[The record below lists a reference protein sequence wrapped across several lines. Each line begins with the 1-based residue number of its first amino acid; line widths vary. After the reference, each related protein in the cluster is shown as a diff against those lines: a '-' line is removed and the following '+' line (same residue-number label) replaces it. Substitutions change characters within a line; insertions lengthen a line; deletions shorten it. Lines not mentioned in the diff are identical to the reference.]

1 MYSMSGKWDDI
12 SQSETWISQ
21 QINQPDSFQFTIEL
35 PSEATKEGTDKSLKP
50 KIIGFIGTPALPESE
65 AHHKVVRE
73 IGFMLHPHVWGK
85 GYASE
90 ALQGLI
96 KAIFEKHSSLTH
108 LIASADEGNRASNR
122 VIEKS
127 GFRNV
132 ERMEYENKTLG
143 KRMLLKYELAKPKS
157 MYNSVIKP

>member
-1 MYSMSGKWDDI
+1 M
-12 SQSETWISQ
+12 E
-21 QINQPDSFQFTIEL
+21 E
-35 PSEATKEGTDKSLKP
+35 DKPPKP
-50 KIIGFIGTPALPESE
+50 KVIGFIGTPTLPESE
-65 AHHKVVRE
+65 SHQKVLRE

-96 KAIFEKHSSLTH
+96 KAIFENNKSLTH
-108 LIASADEGNRASNR
+108 LMATVDEGNEASNR

-127 GFRNV
+127 GFRKV

-143 KRMLLKYELAKPKS
+143 KRTLVKYELAMSEPIYDTVMKS
-157 MYNSVIKP
+157 